1 MISLDRL
8 NRVIEIDAVKQT
20 VTVEAGIRIRDL
32 SRRYMP
38 IPSRGLDQDSCLI
51 EAARAVVRAAAG

>member
-32 SRRYMP
+32 SRRYMLTP
-38 IPSRGLDQDSCLI
+38 FRGLDQDSCLI
-51 EAARAVVRAAAG
+51 ETAPAVVRAAAG